1 MIYEN
6 GKQVYDIFNGD
17 IFEVEGEHSGEE
29 FICVST
35 MQTNNG
41 NFRAKDRNGR
51 LFWFNTVT
59 DTIYILE
66 RLKDASRKVLKKESN
81 RFQENIC
88 ESTGINLRF
97 EKSQP
102 DQYFIYNGS
111 EEVGYFYCRDYYSRP
126 NHRIWTVVV
135 NIGAYQSTDNAYT
148 VKEAKDIAKNMYAKM
163 LDHLGTDTDVSESY
177 GVRKLHISEMTSDE
191 QREKVKQLKVE
202 IRDMMQQIDFE
213 RIPEATMAMY
223 ETDTKGF
230 RESLIEWAIHCD
242 GDMGHWTTEKIYVG
256 SLEGKSPI
264 LYKFNRALSVV
275 MLTTGNGS
283 IVNIAKS
290 GQTRI
295 DPPWTK
301 LDALERL
308 HDWLSEYLAQ

>member
-41 NFRAKDRNGR
+41 NFRAKDRDGR

-66 RLKDASRKVLKKESN
+66 RLKDASRKLLKKES
-81 RFQENIC
+81 
-88 ESTGINLRF
+88 
-97 EKSQP
+97 KS
-102 DQYFIYNGS
+102 
-111 EEVGYFYCRDYYSRP
+111 
-126 NHRIWTVVV
+126 V
-135 NIGAYQSTDNAYT
+135 N
-148 VKEAKDIAKNMYAKM
+148 
-163 LDHLGTDTDVSESY
+163 
-177 GVRKLHISEMTSDE
+177 KLYISEMTSDE

-275 MLTTGNGS
+275 MLTTGNG
-283 IVNIAKS
+283 IVVNIAKS
-290 GQTRI
+290 GSTRL

-308 HDWLSEYLAQ
+308 HDWLSEYLTQ